1 MKIEFLTKKI
11 IFLSSFIGLCYLLIV
26 VYLMNFELV
35 KLTLTGNYPI
45 IYKSNL
51 LIALLGGIWTA
62 MTPIGFIT
70 LILTAIL
77 TGLNVSLLMQ
87 RILLLKDSGKLHF
100 MIGGG
105 SLLGVIGSGCA
116 ACGLPVISFFGLTS
130 SVIYL
135 PFRGF
140 ELSFIAL
147 FLLATSNYFLLRANV
162 TVCNIKNQL
171 TPSGSVMR

>member
-11 IFLSSFIGLCYLLIV
+11 IFSSSFIGLCYLLTVI
-26 VYLMNFELV
+26 YLMNFELV

-51 LIALLGGIWTA
+51 LIALLGGMWTA
-62 MTPIGFIT
+62 MTPIG
-70 LILTAIL
+70 LAIL
-77 TGLNVSLLMQ
+77 IITSILAGLNISLLVQ

-116 ACGLPVISFFGLTS
+116 ACGLPVVSFFGLTG

-140 ELSFIAL
+140 ELSLIAL

-162 TVCNIKNQL
+162 NACNITDQF